1 MEYSGIYSKSFEE
14 LECVIDDYINGL
26 SIRKLSRKYGLAE
39 KDLKRD
45 LVFELSEGYGRKI
58 IHNDLEKLNALIS
71 KFYDLAMGGDVKAG
85 TLLTRFLELRQLV
98 SGGRNVVDCMSER
111 YFFKKYN
118 TMMRE
123 KI

>member
-1 MEYSGIYSKSFEE
+1 MECKGIYDRPFEE
-14 LECVIDDYINGL
+14 LESIIEDYINGL

-71 KFYDLAMGGDVKAG
+71 KFYGLAMNGDVKAG
-85 TLLTRFLELRQLV
+85 TLLTRFLELRQST

-111 YFFKKYN
+111 FIFKKYASL
-118 TMMRE
+118 MRE
-123 KI
+123 KY

>member
-1 MEYSGIYSKSFEE
+1 MECKGIYDRPFEE
-14 LECVIDDYINGL
+14 LESIIDDYINGL

-71 KFYDLAMGGDVKAG
+71 KFYDLAMNGDVKSG
-85 TLLTRFLELRQLV
+85 TLLTRFLELRQSI
-98 SGGRNVVDCMSER
+98 SGGRNVVDSMDAR
-111 YFFKKYN
+111 FFFKKYN
-118 TMMRE
+118 SLMRE
-123 KI
+123 KY